1 MPTIKEI
8 FESMPQYVNKEKIQ
22 GVNKVVQFH
31 ITGDEAGDYVVRVQD
46 GELTVEEGT
55 ADNADV
61 KVTVD
66 SETWKGI
73 LSGNVNGAV
82 AFMTGKLKAEG
93 DLQTLMASQSWFDFP
108 G

>member
-1 MPTIKEI
+1 M
-8 FESMPQYVNKEKIQ
+8 
-22 GVNKVVQFH
+22 
-31 ITGDEAGDYVVRVQD
+31 
-46 GELTVEEGT
+46 
-55 ADNADV
+55 DNADV

-93 DLQTLMASQSWFDFP
+93 DLQTLMASQSWFNFP